1 MRSVSQIYSEAI
13 TTRNNYLQLTEL
25 NTGRTNSKMSI
36 MNLMTYVVAVC
47 IFTYEAILEAF
58 EVRIT
63 SILAQRI
70 NGTPQ
75 WYAVMAK
82 MFQYNSAL
90 DTGDEI
96 VFDENTLKVNYKQID
111 KTHRIVVKSAWQSN
125 GDGQSITLK
134 VAKNNS
140 NSNEVNNGTP
150 YTQLTSAEL
159 SAFRDFIQH
168 IKFVG
173 SEVLSESCPGDIIT
187 IIADAG
193 NPVYYNDTYITASQA
208 LDAIKN
214 NIIQFAKDFEFN
226 GVIYYQSLIDV
237 IRKTDNIVGIGNNI
251 KVFVKQWNIYTNS
264 YDTPVELNSRM
275 RLKSGYIK
283 LIDNNAVTINAT
295 NITLVPSSTIELYD
309 MNL

>member
-58 EVRIT
+58 EVRIA

-111 KTHRIVVKSAWQSN
+111 ETHRIVKKVAWQDN
-125 GDGQSITLK
+125 LDGNSIILK
-134 VAKNNS
+134 VAKDNS
-140 NSNEVNNGTP
+140 KSVEVASGTP
-150 YTQLTSAEL
+150 YTHLSPNEL
-159 SAFRDFIQH
+159 SAFKAFINE

-173 SEVLSESCPGDIIT
+173 SEVWCESCPGDILT
-187 IIADAG
+187 IKSNVSCPI
-193 NPVYYNDTYITASQA
+193 YYNANVISQGQA
-208 LDAIKN
+208 IEEIKN
-214 NIIQFAKDFEFN
+214 ALITFIQDFSFN
-226 GVIYYQSLIDV
+226 GILYYQSVINAIRQAPNITDV
-237 IRKTDNIVGIGNNI
+237 NSEVEVYI
-251 KVFVKQWNIYTNS
+251 QSWNMITQS
-264 YDTPVELNSRM
+264 YDTPTQLTDHL
-275 RLKSGYIK
+275 RLKSGYLK
-283 LIDNNAVTINAT
+283 LINPNGVNTVNLDNIYISPSTNAAWERTT
-295 NITLVPSSTIELYD
+295 
-309 MNL
+309 